1 MNERSSRSHAIFT
14 IYLDQHAHD
23 MATGTTTSLRSKFHL
38 VDLAGSERQ
47 KKTGASGQ
55 RFAESKSINM
65 GLLALGNVISA
76 LGDARRKASH
86 VPYRESLITR
96 LLQARAPR
104 LHATDIILKRK
115 LACTPTVCCKHAA
128 MIV

>member
-14 IYLDQHAHD
+14 LYLEQ
-23 MATGTTTSLRSKFHL
+23 TTTDAAGLTNRQRSKFHL

-47 KKTGASGQ
+47 KKTGAQGK
-55 RFAESKSINM
+55 RFEESKKINM

-76 LGDARRKASH
+76 LGDTRRKAAH

-96 LLQARAPR
+96 LLQVCPSSLLCTLSQLSRCAP
-104 LHATDIILKRK
+104 
-115 LACTPTVCCKHAA
+115 PCC
-128 MIV
+128 